1 METQERTMVGLPA
14 DLSAALR
21 NRLRDTR
28 GPEIADKPMSLIL
41 RYLAAL
47 AAGIPDAQARRY
59 AQALPRGRADAMTK
73 YPSVRDFTRK

>member
-1 METQERTMVGLPA
+1 MSSTLERGTVSLPT

-21 NRLRDTR
+21 SRLRETH
-28 GPEIADKPMSLIL
+28 GPEISSMPLGMLL

-59 AQALPRGRADAMTK
+59 TRGLPRGRTHDHDYPNVRNMT
-73 YPSVRDFTRK
+73 R